1 MNFVYETSNKGIPQI
16 KTSKLIKVAH
26 QIRKKPWEKI
36 PKLITIGATTI
47 R

>member
-26 QIRKKPWEKI
+26 QIRVALGKI

>member
-16 KTSKLIKVAH
+16 KTSKLIKVAY

-36 PKLITIGATTI
+36 QKLIIVGAITI